1 MATYDIQLGGELRP
15 IDFCFNSLRKFCD
28 EYHLKLADLD
38 KLSPETISPTQAL
51 SLVFYGLKE
60 GYRKQKKEFTCTLD
74 DIGDWLDKD
83 PSVLSD
89 AFAVF
94 AATQAPAPDPSK
106 KE

>member
-1 MATYDIQLGGELRP
+1 MATHDIQLGGELRP

-28 EYHLKLADLD
+28 DHKLKLADLD

-51 SLVFYGLKE
+51 SLIYHGLKE
-60 GYRKQKKEFTCTLD
+60 GARKQKKEFTASMD
-74 DIGDWLDKD
+74 DIGDWLDVD
-83 PSVLSD
+83 SSVLSD

-94 AATQAPAPDPSK
+94 ASSQAPAPDETK